1 MPGIANVT
9 TFNAPRPPIIST
21 VTAGTVNQI
30 NIIARGDFVGDPRKS
45 ISDFNAGYLP
55 GKTYSVQSTSAVP
68 QSQLSGLQ
76 GKWDPYASDTHTLS
90 GIIGGLKNAAASK
103 PGSPAIP
110 QAEQPARQ
118 STAVV
123 PQTPAPSIQ
132 TIQSNSRVAARTQP
146 HNAIVSNPPASSVP
160 SAAITGFRPTPGGVS
175 LSRAAAER
183 MPLQIALDASALA
196 DGKIVLSG
204 RASESRMDAAL
215 FLTALR
221 AACDDRDPYFSLDP
235 DDGILWTQQ
244 GDQASNEFW
253 EKIKKDFS

>member
-1 MPGIANVT
+1 
-9 TFNAPRPPIIST
+9 
-21 VTAGTVNQI
+21 
-30 NIIARGDFVGDPRKS
+30 
-45 ISDFNAGYLP
+45 
-55 GKTYSVQSTSAVP
+55 
-68 QSQLSGLQ
+68 
-76 GKWDPYASDTHTLS
+76 
-90 GIIGGLKNAAASK
+90 
-103 PGSPAIP
+103 
-110 QAEQPARQ
+110 
-118 STAVV
+118 
-123 PQTPAPSIQ
+123 
-132 TIQSNSRVAARTQP
+132 
-146 HNAIVSNPPASSVP
+146 
-160 SAAITGFRPTPGGVS
+160 
-175 LSRAAAER
+175 

>member
-1 MPGIANVT
+1 SSLLIRSKN
-9 TFNAPRPPIIST
+9 PRRCQAENPLKLLSEF
-21 VTAGTVNQI
+21 AGP
-30 NIIARGDFVGDPRKS
+30 AL
-45 ISDFNAGYLP
+45 YLP

-146 HNAIVSNPPASSVP
+146 HNAIVSNPPPV
-160 SAAITGFRPTPGGVS
+160 
-175 LSRAAAER
+175 LSH
-183 MPLQIALDASALA
+183 PLQL
-196 DGKIVLSG
+196 
-204 RASESRMDAAL
+204 
-215 FLTALR
+215 
-221 AACDDRDPYFSLDP
+221 
-235 DDGILWTQQ
+235 
-244 GDQASNEFW
+244 QAFVRLLEGFH
-253 EKIKKDFS
+253 